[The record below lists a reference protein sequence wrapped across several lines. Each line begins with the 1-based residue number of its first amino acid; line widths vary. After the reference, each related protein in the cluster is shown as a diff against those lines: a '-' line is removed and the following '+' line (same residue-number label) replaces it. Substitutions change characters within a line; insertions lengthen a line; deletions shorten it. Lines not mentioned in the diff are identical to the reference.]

1 METEIKKTRGEAP
14 EIGTVTALVRI
25 IGLFSSFKWGMTW
38 CIFLLLVGAGLAVAK
53 GLLIRHAID
62 ANMGDKDWHGLLATV
77 ALFLV
82 SQMLLFGV
90 MYTQRMK
97 LERIGQSIIADLKS
111 KVFEKLLSLSLS
123 YFDRHPTGKLM
134 ARVESDTDSLRMFFT
149 FAITVIIGDFF
160 LIVGMVITMLIVSP
174 ALTLIVA
181 LAVPIILGI
190 SYIYHR
196 LTTHR
201 FLEARKR
208 MAELTG
214 LLTEFIQGM
223 SIVQMLNRQKYAQG
237 KVHELNREKFKLD
250 RYAHIGS
257 TIYFNI
263 VFYMEA
269 AQISAALFW
278 GGIWLGEGLVTV
290 GTIVMFIQYLRKMY
304 EPIYRF
310 SDQLYVAQKA
320 ISGAKRIYSLLECDE
335 FLPETETALG
345 ISDIGRGIRFENVSF
360 AYDNDNYVLRDVSFD
375 LTPGK
380 RIALVGV
387 TGGGKSSIISLM
399 LRFYDPQR
407 GRITIDGHDIR
418 DMTKVELRALFG
430 LVLQDVYLFPGDVNS
445 NISLGAESI
454 DQEAVIEAAK
464 VVGADKF
471 IDKMDG
477 AYKAR
482 ISERGSNLSRG
493 ERQLLS
499 FARALAF
506 DPKVLILDE
515 ATSSVDPK
523 TESLLKLALTKLL
536 SNRTSLIVAHRLS
549 TILGCDEILAVKN
562 GEIVE
567 RGNHIELVKKGGYY
581 HHLFRLQFAE
591 TGAVEYQAQE
601 KLRAAKALDEEEVSR
616 V

>member
-14 EIGTVTALVRI
+14 ELGTVAALVRI
-25 IGLFSSFKWGMTW
+25 IGLFSSFKWGLTW
-38 CIFLLLVGAGLAVAK
+38 CIFLLLVGAGLSVAK

-77 ALFLV
+77 AVFLV
-82 SQMLLFGV
+82 SQILLFGV
-90 MYTQRMK
+90 MYAQRMK

-174 ALTLIVA
+174 ALTAIVA
-181 LAVPIILGI
+181 LAAPIILGI

-223 SIVQMLNRQKYAQG
+223 SIVQMFNRQKYAQG
-237 KVHELNREKFKLD
+237 KVHELNRDKFKLD

-290 GTIVMFIQYLRKMY
+290 GTIVMFVQYLRKMY

-320 ISGAKRIYSLLECDE
+320 ISGAKRIFSLLECDE
-335 FLPETETALG
+335 FLPETRTALG
-345 ISDIGRGIRFENVSF
+345 ISDIGKGIRFENVSF
-360 AYDNDNYVLRDVSFD
+360 AYNNDNYVLRDVSFE

-387 TGGGKSSIISLM
+387 TGGGKSSIVSLM

-430 LVLQDVYLFPGDVNS
+430 LVLQDVYLFPGDVSS

-454 DQEAVIEAAK
+454 DDEAVIEAAK

-477 AYKAR
+477 TYKAR

-523 TESLLKLALTKLL
+523 TESLLQLALTKLL

-549 TILGCDEILAVKN
+549 TILGCDEILAIKN